1 MHPSP
6 PRVPVAQAA
15 GAVSCVVR
23 PEGEQSRLMAGT
35 SHTPVQDIQSA
46 VERLRR
52 GGLVAFPTETVYGL
66 GADARSPEAVA
77 AVFRVKGRPAHN
89 PLIVHV
95 SGVEMAR
102 TQVVAPGAWS
112 AAAAALARAFWPGPL
127 TLVLPAREEL
137 PAAISGLG
145 TTDNGVAAGG
155 GRSVGVRCP
164 DHPTALALL
173 FAFGRP
179 IVGPSANLSGAVSP
193 TRAEHVR
200 SAFDPREVFVLE
212 GGDCQAGI
220 ESTVLSLLGAVPRI
234 LRPGVI
240 GAEAVARVLGC
251 DVVASTPGGESPQSD
266 QASVPLASPGMLAS
280 HYAPKTPAV
289 IVDDVETC
297 LELESVEDSGGR
309 AVVLTH
315 RLVTTVEP
323 PHELIEMP
331 ARAAEYAAA
340 LYATLRQA
348 DARGANLIIVERPP
362 TTAELEVDQVIWG
375 AVADRLRRATAR

>member
-1 MHPSP
+1 MSP
-6 PRVPVAQAA
+6 
-15 GAVSCVVR
+15 
-23 PEGEQSRLMAGT
+23 
-35 SHTPVQDIQSA
+35 TPVQDIQSA
-46 VERLRR
+46 VDRLRR

-66 GADARSPEAVA
+66 GADALNPEAVA

-102 TQVVAPGAWS
+102 AQVVAPGAWS

-127 TLVLPAREEL
+127 TLVLPARAEL
-137 PAAISGLG
+137 PPAISGLG
-145 TTDNGVAAGG
+145 GMSGAGASVAA
-155 GRSVGVRCP
+155 RSVGVRCP

-179 IVGPSANLSGAVSP
+179 IVGPSANPSGAVSP
-193 TRAEHVR
+193 TRAAHVR

-220 ESTVLSLLGAVPRI
+220 ESTVLSLLEPVPRI

-240 GAEAVARVLGC
+240 GAEALARVLGC
-251 DVVASTPGGESPQSD
+251 DVAQSSGTPEPQAPDPS
-266 QASVPLASPGMLAS
+266 SRPLASPGMLAS
-280 HYAPKTPAV
+280 HYAPRTPAV

-297 LELESVEDSGGR
+297 LELERTEDEGGR

-315 RLVTTVEP
+315 RLVTRVEP
-323 PHELIEMP
+323 PHELIPMP

-340 LYATLRQA
+340 LYASLREA
-348 DARGANLIIVERPP
+348 DARGASIIIVERPP
-362 TTAELEVDQVIWG
+362 ITAELEVDQVIWG